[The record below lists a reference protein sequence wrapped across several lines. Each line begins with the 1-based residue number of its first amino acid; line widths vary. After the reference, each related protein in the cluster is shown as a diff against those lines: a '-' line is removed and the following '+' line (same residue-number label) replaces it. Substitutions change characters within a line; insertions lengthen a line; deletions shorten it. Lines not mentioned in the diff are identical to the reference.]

1 MKHTAKLLVLGLG
14 LAASAQAGVY
24 TVDPAASKLE
34 ITVGKVGFFS
44 RFGHVHH
51 VFAHD
56 LAGAVRAAPGH
67 PERSGVE
74 LSIPS
79 AGLTVNDEDLSEKD
93 RKTVQEHMDE
103 KPVLWVENFPAIK
116 FVSSE
121 VQLSGGAKGA
131 YDVKVH
137 GRLSLR
143 GVEHELDLPLKVTI
157 KGDVLEATGE
167 TTLKQTDFGI
177 TPNKIALGTV
187 AVKDELTVAYRIVA
201 RSR

>member
-1 MKHTAKLLVLGLG
+1 
-14 LAASAQAGVY
+14 
-24 TVDPAASKLE
+24 
-34 ITVGKVGFFS
+34 
-44 RFGHVHH
+44 
-51 VFAHD
+51 
-56 LAGAVRAAPGH
+56 
-67 PERSGVE
+67 
-74 LSIPS
+74 
-79 AGLTVNDEDLSEKD
+79 
-93 RKTVQEHMDE
+93 
-103 KPVLWVENFPAIK
+103 
-116 FVSSE
+116 
-121 VQLSGGAKGA
+121 
-131 YDVKVH
+131 VH